1 MKIKPLEL
9 KDIRT
14 QSLNSRPSKVSI
26 GDFGKAYLKGS
37 SLLTFL
43 ENLPNILSAKELIE
57 LTSQVASAFQTGKTI
72 ILGLGAHVIK
82 VGLNPI
88 VIDLMK
94 RKVVSA
100 IALNGAGIIHDAEIA
115 MTGATSENVEDTLG
129 GGNFGMT
136 KETAEGLNLAISEGS
151 KSGLGLGESVGRWLM
166 REDFAHKDLS
176 ILAMSIRLGIPVTVH
191 VAIGT
196 DVIHIHPSM
205 DGAATGAAS
214 HLDFRTLC
222 SFVASLEGGVYMN
235 IGSAVILPEVFL
247 KALTLVRNLNHKVE
261 NFLTVNMDF
270 ITQYRPSKNVVE
282 RPTKTGGRGYN
293 FIGHHEIMFPLFAAA
308 LIEQIDKI

>member
-26 GDFGKAYLKGS
+26 GDFGKAYRKGS

-43 ENLPNILSAKELIE
+43 ENLPNILSAKELRE
-57 LTSQVASAFQTGKTI
+57 LASQVASAFQTGKTI

-100 IALNGAGIIHDAEIA
+100 VALNGAGIIHDAEIA
-115 MTGATSENVEDTLG
+115 MKGATSENVEDTLG

-151 KSGLGLGESVGRWLM
+151 KSGLGLGESVGRWLI

-191 VAIGT
+191 VAGIAPAWQT
-196 DVIHIHPSM
+196 
-205 DGAATGAAS
+205 
-214 HLDFRTLC
+214 
-222 SFVASLEGGVYMN
+222 
-235 IGSAVILPEVFL
+235 
-247 KALTLVRNLNHKVE
+247 
-261 NFLTVNMDF
+261 
-270 ITQYRPSKNVVE
+270 
-282 RPTKTGGRGYN
+282 
-293 FIGHHEIMFPLFAAA
+293 
-308 LIEQIDKI
+308 

>member
-1 MKIKPLEL
+1 MKTKRIEL
-9 KDIRT
+9 KDIKT
-14 QSLNSRPSKVSI
+14 QSLESRPSKVSI
-26 GDFGKAYLKGS
+26 GDFGKTYSKGS

-43 ENLPNILSAKELIE
+43 DNLPNILSARELRE
-57 LTSQVASAFQTGKTI
+57 LTSQVASAFNTGKTV

-82 VGLNPI
+82 VGLNPL

-94 RKVVSA
+94 RKLVSA
-100 IALNGAGIIHDAEIA
+100 IAMNGAGIIHDAEIA
-115 MTGATSENVEDTLG
+115 MTGATSENVDETLG
-129 GGNFGMT
+129 GGTFGMT
-136 KETAEGLNLAISEGS
+136 RETAEGLNRAISEGS

-166 REDFAHKDLS
+166 REDFPHKDLS
-176 ILAMSIRLGIPVTVH
+176 ILAMSVRLGIPVTVH

-214 HLDFRTLC
+214 YLDFRTLC

-261 NFLTVNMDF
+261 HFITANMDF

-282 RPTKTGGRGYN
+282 RPTKMGGRGYN
-293 FIGHHEIMFPLFAAA
+293 FIGHHEILFPLFAAA
-308 LIEQIDKI
+308 LIEQIEKA